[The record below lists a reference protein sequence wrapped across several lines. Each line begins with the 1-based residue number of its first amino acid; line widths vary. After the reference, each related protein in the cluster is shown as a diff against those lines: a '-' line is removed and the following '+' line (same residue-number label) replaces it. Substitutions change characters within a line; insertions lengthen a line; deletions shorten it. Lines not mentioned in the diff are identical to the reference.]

1 MKCLFIDDDMDDQ
14 EIFSFALKSLD
25 KSVDVVTAENG
36 IEALKILRSE
46 KEFVPDFIFLDL
58 NMPKMNGKDTLP
70 ELRKL
75 PWIENVPIFIYTTSS
90 QERDRLSAQKLG
102 ATDFISKESSIERLK
117 TSLSALFQRHGI

>member
-25 KSVDVVTAENG
+25 KRVDVITAENG
-36 IEALKILRSE
+36 IEALRILQSD
-46 KEFVPDFIFLDL
+46 KDFVPDFIFLDL

-75 PWIENVPIFIYTTSS
+75 PGIEKVPIFIYTTSS
-90 QERDRLSAQKLG
+90 QERDLLTAQKLG
-102 ATDFISKESSIERLK
+102 ATDFITKDSSIERLK
-117 TSLSALFQRHGI
+117 TSLKTLFQRHGI